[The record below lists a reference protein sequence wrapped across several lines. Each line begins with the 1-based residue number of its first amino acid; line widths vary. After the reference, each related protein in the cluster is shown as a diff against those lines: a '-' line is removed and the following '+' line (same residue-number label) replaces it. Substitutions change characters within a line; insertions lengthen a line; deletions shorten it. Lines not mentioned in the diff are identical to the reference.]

1 MFVLPTPANLEG
13 LTAIGTS
20 RRPPARRDRCAACT
34 VKMKIPLDK
43 AFDNDC
49 RLPVLPDLANFDC
62 LTTIGTSHRLLAGHD
77 GCATGT
83 SKTETA
89 LREALD
95 CVS

>member
-1 MFVLPTPANLEG
+1 
-13 LTAIGTS
+13 
-20 RRPPARRDRCAACT
+20 
-34 VKMKIPLDK
+34 MKIPLDK

-62 LTTIGTSHRLLAGHD
+62 LTTIGASHRLLAGHD